1 MATCYLCNTEL
12 SGINESKEH
21 IFLNAI
27 GGRLG
32 TKTILCR
39 ECNSS
44 FGEKPDAELAKQ
56 LNFVSNML
64 NIRRE
69 RGTPPD
75 IKGTLKSTGEQYLVS
90 SEGKPALAKP
100 SFEKTVEGEK
110 TVYQIKVRSHDELR
124 KTMEGLKR
132 HHPDINVDEI
142 VNTAKMQT
150 EPLPEMLHFHLVI
163 GGGLALRSICKTAVN
178 FYLFKG
184 GEVKHIA
191 HVIPYLK
198 EETNLEIVN
207 QYLDDSTIE
216 TEPTSVV
223 AHSVFIIGDPKERIL
238 YSYIEFFSAFSF
250 IVRLSSEYDG
260 PAIRESYSYDVL
272 NEVEMPIGTVKPF
285 QPEFV
290 RTYDYRR
297 ASLDFSKLSERLS
310 AVLKI
315 AVGRQQNNYVGSLA
329 EDAIANSLGRYPEG
343 TIITEEMVDE
353 LVAEMMKRIEP
364 LLKRNA
370 SD

>member
-1 MATCYLCNTEL
+1 MATCYLCKSEL
-12 SGINESKEH
+12 SGTNESKEH

-75 IKGTLKSTGEQYLVS
+75 IRGTLKSTGEQYLVS
-90 SEGKPALAKP
+90 PEGKPALAKP
-100 SFEKTVEGEK
+100 SFEKTVEGET

-142 VNTAKMQT
+142 VNNAKMQT
-150 EPLPEMLHFHLVI
+150 EPLSEMLHFQLVI
-163 GGGLALRSICKTAVN
+163 GGSLALRSICKTAVN

-207 QYLDDSTIE
+207 QYLDDSRIK
-216 TEPTSVV
+216 TEATSSVS
-223 AHSVFIIGDPKERIL
+223 HSIFIIGDPKERIL
-238 YSYIEFFSAFSF
+238 YTYIEFFSAFSF
-250 IVRLSSEYDG
+250 IVRLSTEYDG
-260 PAIRESYSYDVL
+260 PAITESYSYDVL
-272 NEVEMPIGTVKPF
+272 NEVETPTATINPIE
-285 QPEFV
+285 PEFV

-297 ASLDFSKLSERLS
+297 ASLNFSKLTERLS

-315 AVGRQQNNYVGSLA
+315 AVGRQLNNHAGSITK
-329 EDAIANSLGRYPEG
+329 DAIANSLGKYPEG
-343 TIITEEMVDE
+343 TVITEAMADE

-364 LLKRNA
+364 IIRRNL